1 MEYDKLDLIDA
12 KAERLLQKFNSDKDI
27 IMFNNALYI
36 LIVLF
41 VITVCFLYV
50 FEGYTYLIFT
60 LALLSLVPY
69 RTIISRASVRS
80 ESLSM
85 YNTMDSNDKVSYT
98 IAKLKYL
105 GSMIKLIRA
114 RLIALRLVYMV
125 CFPVFIYM
133 LSLILLRR
141 EIDWSQE
148 WFYIVLAILI
158 AIPYW
163 FFFFKS
169 EIDELTMNKD
179 EIKNIIVTLQLEP

>member
-1 MEYDKLDLIDA
+1 
-12 KAERLLQKFNSDKDI
+12 
-27 IMFNNALYI
+27 
-36 LIVLF
+36 
-41 VITVCFLYV
+41 
-50 FEGYTYLIFT
+50 
-60 LALLSLVPY
+60 
-69 RTIISRASVRS
+69 
-80 ESLSM
+80 
-85 YNTMDSNDKVSYT
+85 MDSNDKVSYT

-158 AIPYW
+158 AIPFW

>member
-27 IMFNNALYI
+27 IMFTNALYI

-114 RLIALRLVYMV
+114 RLIALRLVYM
-125 CFPVFIYM
+125 
-133 LSLILLRR
+133 
-141 EIDWSQE
+141 
-148 WFYIVLAILI
+148 
-158 AIPYW
+158 
-163 FFFFKS
+163 
-169 EIDELTMNKD
+169 
-179 EIKNIIVTLQLEP
+179 